1 MSLRVITTTYRVPL
15 FTAAEL
21 VTMNESFALF
31 LANDLVLTK
40 VSVPDTFDAA
50 ALNRFTVQ
58 PYCLHV
64 PFEETEIS
72 YFLPDFEA
80 SGALGAPDFGFS
92 LYFGAE
98 KVMPSISTRMP
109 SVP

>member
-1 MSLRVITTTYRVPL
+1 MYRVPL
-15 FTAAEL
+15 FTSPDF

-40 VSVPDTFDAA
+40 VSVPDTLDAA
-50 ALNRFTVQ
+50 ALNSFTVQ
-58 PYCLHV
+58 PYFLHV
-64 PFEETEIS
+64 PLEATEIS
-72 YFLPDFEA
+72 YLVLPDFEA

-92 LYFGAE
+92 LNLGAE